1 MKNIVKLLI
10 LILIFSFNNPIFLL
24 GSSDKNIQMKP
35 SLTSENF
42 DNRLT
47 RIQIKFLQEGKEKL
61 LDAGTGFFINDNK
74 EFIYLV
80 SAGHLF
86 KDVLKFLLDNKGTV
100 ICFQKFESKDG
111 TMKETA
117 TYEIDLID
125 YWKKDLLMINES
137 KDIGIIKLREFIK
150 KEETPETSTEK
161 TEQGGNKEV
170 RQPLKYSVSINI
182 LSDEDVIK
190 YEHIKKAEDIYFFGY
205 PELPTLKQFDKSH
218 SLNPLIR
225 KGIISKL
232 IDGKKVIIEGF
243 ASKGSSGSP
252 VFVRREYVLL
262 GGYRIEFRFIG
273 LITQYFPVFLPKQ
286 GEPQIENA
294 GLALVESVDNIIETL
309 EDFKNSVKKDSH

>member
-1 MKNIVKLLI
+1 MKNAIKFLI
-10 LILIFSFNNPIFLL
+10 LTLIILFNNPIFSLA
-24 GSSDKNIQMKP
+24 SSEKNIQMKP

-61 LDAGTGFFINDNK
+61 LDAGTGFFINDNG

-86 KDVLKFLLDNKGTV
+86 KDVLKFLLNNKGTI

-137 KDIGIIKLREFIK
+137 KDIGIVKLREFIK
-150 KEETPETSTEK
+150 KEETPKTSTEE
-161 TEQGGNKEV
+161 TGQDGNKEV
-170 RQPLKYSVSINI
+170 GQPLKYSVSINI
-182 LSDEDVIK
+182 LSDDDVIK
-190 YEHIKKAEDIYFFGY
+190 YENIKKAEDIYFFGY
-205 PELPTLKQFDKSH
+205 PELPTLKQLDKSH

-232 IDGKKVIIEGF
+232 IDGKKIIIEGF

-252 VFVRREYVLL
+252 VFARREYVLP

-309 EDFKNSVKKDSH
+309 EDFKNRVKRDSH